1 MPTLVGSRLD
11 KYEIQGEVGHGG
23 MAVVYRGRDTVLE
36 REVAVKVLHPH
47 LADREE
53 SRLRLRRE
61 AITVAKLRHENILEI
76 FDYSGKEATESYL
89 VTEFIHGVTLRQ
101 WLDER
106 WRPHPILAALIIHRL
121 CLALAHAHAFDVV
134 HRDIKPENVMIRRDG
149 CLKLMDFGIAQI
161 IDHQKLTMTGQLLG
175 SPAYMAPEL
184 ISGRPVDAR
193 TDLFSVGIMLYQL
206 STGMLPFSGRN
217 PHEVLSKI
225 ADASYPPPSS
235 ICSLVDDCLEAIIDR
250 ALARD
255 PDQRFQSAEALASD
269 LAGYLAEA
277 GVAATGAEVR
287 AYFQEPE
294 DYVAELNGQV
304 CAALMEHASEAIRGS
319 QSARAI
325 RLLGRVLE
333 LSPDNSD
340 ALALLNRLRRR
351 ERRIR
356 SVALLGAG
364 LAGFGLVAA
373 GFLLAANL
381 PDDPK
386 TLQNDEQHPLGAG
399 KPLRSLVVPTMPKA
413 KPIKLPPGQ
422 HADAPTDT
430 SASHKAPPVG
440 KRPPKRPPKTPPK
453 SATCKL
459 FISGTMPPANLGSYT
474 LKYAGKKET
483 LSSLEQQISFTRDK
497 ITVNLTGPL
506 YYGFKTV
513 TREECVAGAS
523 VTLIAKPRP
532 AVLHFLG
539 SPPNTTA
546 ECLSGS
552 PCPDAKPHLIGNGVS
567 FPRIPIEPGEVY
579 LKFRFKAAG
588 YKPLVRR
595 LRVGPGPNDINLNLT
610 PRGD

>member
-11 KYEIQGEVGHGG
+11 KYEIQAEVGHGG

-76 FDYSGKEATESYL
+76 FDYSGEEATESFL

-106 WRPHPILAALIIHRL
+106 WRPHPILAALIVHRL
-121 CLALAHAHAFDVV
+121 CLALAHAHGFDVV

-206 STGMLPFSGRN
+206 ATGMLPFSGRN

-225 ADASYPPPSS
+225 ADATYPPPSS

-255 PDQRFQSAEALASD
+255 PDERFQSAEALASE
-269 LAGYLAEA
+269 LASYLAEA
-277 GVAATGAEVR
+277 GVATTGDEVR

-294 DYVAELNGQV
+294 EYVQELNDQV
-304 CAALMEHASEAIRGS
+304 CAALMEHAGEAVRGG
-319 QSARAI
+319 QNARAI

-340 ALALLNRLRRR
+340 AVALLHRLRRR

-356 SVALLGAG
+356 SVALIGAG

-386 TLQNDEQHPLGAG
+386 TMQNDESGPTLGGG
-399 KPLRSLVVPTMPKA
+399 KPLRSLVVPTIPKA
-413 KPIKLPPGQ
+413 KPIEPKPGQ
-422 HADAPTDT
+422 DTDT
-430 SASHKAPPVG
+430 PAPKKPPIVG
-440 KRPPKRPPKTPPK
+440 RRPLKKPPKIPTIKP
-453 SATCKL
+453 ATCKL
-459 FISGTMPPANLGSYT
+459 VISGGISPANLEPYT
-474 LKYAGKKET
+474 LKYANKKEK
-483 LSSLEQQISFTRDK
+483 LSSLEHQISFTRDK

-506 YYGFKTV
+506 YYGFKTI
-513 TREECVAGAS
+513 TRAECVAGAS
-523 VTLIAKPRP
+523 VTLLAKPRP

-539 SPPNTTA
+539 APPNTTA

-552 PCPDAKPHLIGNGVS
+552 PCSDAKPHLIGNGVS
-567 FPRIPIEPGEVY
+567 FPRIPMEAREAY

-595 LRVGPGPNDINLNLT
+595 LRIGPGPNDINLTLV